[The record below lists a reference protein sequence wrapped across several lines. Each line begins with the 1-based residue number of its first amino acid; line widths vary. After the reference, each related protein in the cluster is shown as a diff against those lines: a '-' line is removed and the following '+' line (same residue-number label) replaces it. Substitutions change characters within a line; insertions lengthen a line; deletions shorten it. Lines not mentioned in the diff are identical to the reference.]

1 MARSSRISRAID
13 QALQRIA
20 STLYQDKRV
29 AIAATAT
36 LLLLAVILGI
46 LIRTASFALNGY
58 EFLEFD
64 SYIEYWQAMYVY
76 ENGPLAWYTLTRE
89 NNDTHIFWYPWGR
102 DFIYTSYP
110 FLPMW
115 IGTTYHLVR
124 HFGLDLKQW
133 AAIQPVLF
141 AAIAIVMAF
150 LATREVLESNIAG
163 IIASYL
169 FAVLPSAV
177 ERTVIGYVEK
187 EGVASVFIFLFIYLY
202 AKALKT
208 LRASGRGWFKYIVFS
223 ALSLA
228 LVGWLWGGYVFL
240 LGTLVFFIVL
250 SPLIIPRH
258 LNKQLVYANFALVA
272 LSMLFVTPST
282 SIARTLG
289 LNPPSLKGLG
299 WPLLIGA
306 VAPIGYYYTRVEY
319 KRLGLKRPLITPARY
334 VAILALAAVSG
345 IALSAAGLLPIG
357 GRLAWALGLRFVQ
370 VTPLVESIAEH
381 QSPLSSYAT
390 FLRMLHAWGAF
401 FHPLVLFSP
410 LVLSVLGA
418 LYLLYRGDPEK
429 AFIAVGFGVAFYA
442 YLNAV
447 YMIGAASYFGVL
459 VTAAILDYVVKKAFP
474 YEQPLARQRKK
485 VQRPRAPAS
494 PSRFTRFIALLALLA
509 VIANTGYTAYAE
521 YSMNSNI
528 VYTFRAGVSDLSY
541 YSDSWY
547 KAVEI
552 MKSEMPRD
560 ALVISWWDY
569 GYGITVAGGK
579 SSAAD
584 GSTIN
589 ETQIGM
595 IGLLLTSSSTEKVA
609 YLARLLGAKPNKT
622 YLMIIEGVVVYEE
635 NETITIS
642 PLILAR
648 GFPGLVDWPKS
659 LWMIRIG
666 NGVVPQLREAGVNV
680 SFVQTERFFRL
691 YQFAQDAL
699 IAPKLD
705 DFENTPLIYKIIVD
719 ATLYWAE
726 QRGKKG
732 RFSWYSGT
740 EEFLDYS
747 TMENIR
753 SQLRINITHRV
764 RVMQETWIEE
774 RPLAGDGYI
783 KPFRVV
789 MEPFRD
795 PRTGELL
802 KTRDGRGVIY
812 SIIVFYE
819 INVSD

>member
-1 MARSSRISRAID
+1 MVKSSRISRRVD
-13 QALQRIA
+13 QALQRIV
-20 STLYQDKRV
+20 STLYQNKRV
-29 AIAATAT
+29 ATAT
-36 LLLLAVILGI
+36 TAILLLLAVILGV
-46 LIRTASFALNGY
+46 LIRTSSFALNGY
-58 EFLEFD
+58 EFFEFD

-76 ENGPLAWYTLTRE
+76 EKGPLAWYTLTRE
-89 NNDTHIFWYPWGR
+89 NNDTHVFWHPWGR

-115 IGTTYHLVR
+115 IGTTYHLIR
-124 HFGLDLKQW
+124 HLGLDLKQW
-133 AAIQPVLF
+133 AAIQPVFF
-141 AAIAIVMAF
+141 AVIAIIMAF

-202 AKALKT
+202 IKALKT
-208 LRASGRGWFKYIVFS
+208 LRTSGRGWFKHVVFS

-258 LNKQLVYANFALVA
+258 LNKQLVYANFTLVV
-272 LSMLFVTPST
+272 LSMLFVIPST

-289 LNPPSLKGLG
+289 LNPPSLKGLA

-306 VAPIGYYYTRVEY
+306 AAPVGYYYARVEY
-319 KRLGLKRPLITPARY
+319 KRLRLKKPLITPTKY
-334 VAILALAAVSG
+334 VAILTLIAVGG
-345 IALSAAGLLPIG
+345 IALSAIGLLPIG
-357 GRLAWALGLRFVQ
+357 GRLAWALGLRFIQ

-390 FLRMLHAWGAF
+390 FLRMLHAWGVF
-401 FHPLVLFSP
+401 FYPLVLFSP

-418 LYLLYRGDPEK
+418 LYLLYKSDPEK
-429 AFIAVGFGVAFYA
+429 AFIAMGFGVAFYA

-474 YEQPLARQRKK
+474 YEPPPVKQRKK
-485 VQRPRAPAS
+485 VHRPRTTTR
-494 PSRFTRFIALLALLA
+494 PSRFTRFLALLALLV
-509 VIANTGYTAYAE
+509 VIANTSYTAHTE

-547 KAVEI
+547 KAVEV
-552 MKSEMPRD
+552 MRGEMPRD

-569 GYGITVAGGK
+569 GYGVTVAGEK
-579 SSAAD
+579 SSVAD

-589 ETQIGM
+589 ETQIGI
-595 IGLLLTSSSTEKVA
+595 IGLLLTSSSTEQAV

-635 NETITIS
+635 NESITIS

-691 YQFAQDAL
+691 YQFAQDSL

-705 DFENTPLIYKIIVD
+705 DPEKTPLIYKIIVD
-719 ATLYWAE
+719 AALYWAE

-732 RFSWYSGT
+732 RFSWYTGT

-747 TMENIR
+747 TMESIR
-753 SQLRINITHRV
+753 NQLRINITYRV
-764 RVMQETWIEE
+764 RVAQETWIEE
-774 RPLAGDGYI
+774 RPLAGDNHI

-789 MEPFRD
+789 IEPFRD

-802 KTRDGRGVIY
+802 KTRDGRGVVC